1 VTGGDGAFHWCEGS
15 QRAERLL
22 SPGMIRAHPLAREA
36 LLSAAAAAT
45 LAALLTWLGPPG
57 SDLAA
62 HAYQRNLYVHEGF
75 ELWNNFWYAGRYSFV
90 TYSVLYYPLAA
101 LFGIKL
107 LAVAT
112 IATAALAFAVVL
124 GREYG
129 PTARW
134 SSRTFAVVWAGVV
147 LSAAFPFALGI
158 ALALLALWA
167 LQAAARARF
176 ALLAVLTLAASPL
189 SFLLL
194 AVVAVGAGI
203 ARRAQAR
210 DWRAPALTLG
220 GAGLLEVAL
229 WRAFPGEGRYPFPP
243 LQAAAA
249 IGFCLLG
256 LIVTWR
262 VERARL
268 LRIVFAVYLAA
279 CAAAFLVPSALG
291 ENVSRLRFA
300 AIPLVVLAL
309 SLRDWRPRSLA
320 VAAML
325 LVVAWNAAP
334 IARNFVRGGADPAS
348 AATYWSPAIG
358 FFRDNLTPAYRV
370 EAVDTAGHWA
380 AVYLPRAGIPLARG
394 WFRQDDFPQ
403 NRVLYGNQLR
413 ARTYLGWLRALGIRY
428 VVLTEAPHDYSA
440 RAEAEL
446 LRSGGA
452 GLRRVLRTP
461 QLTIFE
467 VPSPRPIVTGPGP
480 VYVRALTHRRLVV
493 RLARRG
499 TYRVALRHSP
509 YWRSSA
515 GCLSRGADGMLRLTV
530 MRPATVTLGFDVDAG
545 RALWAVAGRV
555 PSC

>member
-1 VTGGDGAFHWCEGS
+1 MN
-15 QRAERLL
+15 RA
-22 SPGMIRAHPLAREA
+22 PPLAREA
-36 LLSAAAAAT
+36 LLSAGAAAT
-45 LAALLTWLGPPG
+45 LAALLAWLGPPG

-62 HAYQRNLYVHEGF
+62 HAYQRNLFVQEGF

-101 LFGIKL
+101 LLGIKL

-124 GREYG
+124 GREWG

-147 LSAAFPFALGI
+147 LSAAFPFALGM

-167 LQAAARARF
+167 LQAGARKRF
-176 ALLAVLTLAASPL
+176 GLLALLTLAASPL

-194 AVVAVGAGI
+194 ALVVVGVGI
-203 ARRAQAR
+203 ARRTQLR
-210 DWRAPALTLG
+210 PSVGPALMLV
-220 GAGLLEVAL
+220 GAGALEVTL
-229 WRAFPGEGRYPFPP
+229 WRAFPGEGHYPFPP

-256 LIVTWR
+256 LIITWR

-279 CAAAFLVPSALG
+279 CTASFVVPSAIG

-309 SLRDWRPRSLA
+309 SLRDWRPRALA
-320 VAAML
+320 VSAMV
-325 LVVAWNAAP
+325 LVVAWNASP
-334 IARNFVRGGADPAS
+334 LARNFVRGEADPAS
-348 AATYWSPAIG
+348 AEAYWQPAVD
-358 FFRDNLTPAYRV
+358 FLRANLTPAYRV

-394 WFRQDDFPQ
+394 WYRQDDFPQ
-403 NRVLYGNQLR
+403 NQVLYQPELG
-413 ARTYLGWLRALGIRY
+413 ARSYLGWLRRLGVRY
-428 VVLTEAPHDYSA
+428 VVLTEAPQDYSA

-446 LRSGGA
+446 IRAGHA
-452 GLRRVLRTP
+452 GLERVLRTP
-461 QLTIFE
+461 QLAIFE
-467 VPSPRPIVTGPGP
+467 VPSPRPIVTGPGG
-480 VYVRALTHRRLVV
+480 VYVREFSRSRLVV

-499 TYRVALRHSP
+499 TYRVAVRHSP
-509 YWRSSA
+509 YWRASS
-515 GCLSRGADGMLRLTV
+515 GCLSRGADGMVRLTV
-530 MRPATVTLGFDVDAG
+530 TRPATVRVRFDVDAG
-545 RALWAVAGRV
+545 RALAAVAGRV

>member
-1 VTGGDGAFHWCEGS
+1 
-15 QRAERLL
+15 
-22 SPGMIRAHPLAREA
+22 MIRAHPLAREA
-36 LLSAAAAAT
+36 VLSAAAAAT
-45 LAALLTWLGPPG
+45 LAALLAWLGPPG

-62 HAYQRNLYVHEGF
+62 HAYQRNLYVQEGF

-90 TYSVLYYPLAA
+90 TYSVIYYPLAA
-101 LFGIKL
+101 YFGIKL
-107 LAVAT
+107 LGVAT

-124 GREYG
+124 GREWG

-147 LSAAFPFALGI
+147 LSAAFPSALGV
-158 ALALLALWA
+158 AFALLALWA
-167 LQAAARARF
+167 LQAGARKRF
-176 ALLAVLTLAASPL
+176 GLLAILTLAASPL

-194 AVVAVGAGI
+194 ALVVVGVAIARRVQLREWLGTALTLVGAG
-203 ARRAQAR
+203 
-210 DWRAPALTLG
+210 LVEL
-220 GAGLLEVAL
+220 AL

-262 VERARL
+262 VEQARL
-268 LRIVFAVYLAA
+268 LRVLFAVYLAA
-279 CAAAFLVPSALG
+279 CSAAFLVPSALG

-309 SLRDWRPRSLA
+309 SLREWRPRPLA
-320 VAAML
+320 VGALA

-334 IARNFVRGGADPAS
+334 LAHNYARGGADPAS
-348 AATYWSPAIG
+348 GVAYWQPAIE
-358 FFRDNLTPAYRV
+358 FLSANLTPAYRV

-403 NRVLYGNQLR
+403 NQVLYRRPLD
-413 ARTYLGWLRALGIRY
+413 ARNYLTWLRSMGIRY
-428 VVLTEAPHDYSA
+428 VVLPEAPHDYSA

-446 LRSGGA
+446 LRSGAA
-452 GLRRVLRTP
+452 GLKWVLRSP

-480 VYVRALTHRRLVV
+480 AIVRSLTRSRLVV
-493 RLARRG
+493 RLTEPG

-509 YWRSSA
+509 YWQASS
-515 GCLSRGADGMLRLTV
+515 GCLSRGVDGMLRLTV
-530 MRPATVTLGFDVDAG
+530 TRPATVQLGFDVDAG
-545 RALWAVAGRV
+545 RALAALAGRM

>member
-1 VTGGDGAFHWCEGS
+1 
-15 QRAERLL
+15 
-22 SPGMIRAHPLAREA
+22 MNRAHPLAREA
-36 LLSAAAAAT
+36 LLSAGAAAT
-45 LAALLTWLGPPG
+45 LAALLAWLGPPG

-62 HAYQRNLYVHEGF
+62 HAYQRSLFVQEGF

-124 GREYG
+124 GREWG

-134 SSRTFAVVWAGVV
+134 SSRTFAVAWAGVV
-147 LSAAFPFALGI
+147 LSAAFPFALGA

-167 LQAAARARF
+167 LQAGARGRF
-176 ALLAVLTLAASPL
+176 AVLAILTLAASPL
-189 SFLLL
+189 AFLLL
-194 AVVAVGAGI
+194 ALILIGVGI
-203 ARRAQAR
+203 ARRPRLRQLTP
-210 DWRAPALTLG
+210 PALIVA
-220 GAGLLEVAL
+220 GAGIVEVAI

-243 LQAAAA
+243 MQAAAA

-262 VERARL
+262 VERASL
-268 LRIVFAVYLAA
+268 LRVVFAVYLTA
-279 CAAAFLVPSALG
+279 CTAAFLVPSAVG

-309 SLRDWRPRSLA
+309 SLRDWRPRPLA
-320 VAAML
+320 VGAMV
-325 LVVAWNAAP
+325 LVVAWSSAP
-334 IARNFVRGGADPAS
+334 LARSFARGTADPAS
-348 AATYWSPAIG
+348 AAVYWQPAIG
-358 FFRDNLTPAYRV
+358 FLRENLTPAYRV

-403 NRVLYGNQLR
+403 NQVLYASNLGQR
-413 ARTYLGWLRALGIRY
+413 SYLAWLRSLGVRY
-428 VVLTEAPHDYSA
+428 VVLPEAPHDYSA
-440 RAEAEL
+440 KAEAEL
-446 LRSGGA
+446 LRSGRS
-452 GLRRVLRTP
+452 GLTPVHRTV

-467 VPSPRPIVTGPGP
+467 VPSPRAIVTGPGN
-480 VYVRALTHRRLVV
+480 VYVREFTHSRLLV
-493 RLARRG
+493 RLSRPG
-499 TYRVALRHSP
+499 TYRVAVRHSP
-509 YWRSSA
+509 YWHASA
-515 GCLSRGADGMLRLTV
+515 GCLSRGADGMVRLTV
-530 MRPATVTLGFDVDAG
+530 ARPATVRLAFDVDAG
-545 RALWAVAGRV
+545 RALAALAGRV

>member
-1 VTGGDGAFHWCEGS
+1 
-15 QRAERLL
+15 
-22 SPGMIRAHPLAREA
+22 MNRAHPLAREA

-45 LAALLTWLGPPG
+45 LAALLAWLGPPG

-62 HAYQRNLYVHEGF
+62 HAYQRSLFVQDGF

-101 LFGIKL
+101 FFGIKL

-112 IATAALAFAVVL
+112 VATAALAFAVVL

-129 PTARW
+129 PTGRW

-147 LSAAFPFALGI
+147 LSAAFPFALGM
-158 ALALLALWA
+158 AFALLALWA
-167 LQAAARARF
+167 LQARARAQF
-176 ALLAVLTLAASPL
+176 GLLALLTLAASPL

-194 AVVAVGAGI
+194 AVVVLGIGI
-203 ARRAQAR
+203 ARRTDVR
-210 DWRAPALTLG
+210 DWRVPALMLG

-256 LIVTWR
+256 VIVTWR
-262 VERARL
+262 VESARV
-268 LRIVFAVYLAA
+268 LRIVFAIYLGA
-279 CAAAFLVPSALG
+279 CVAAFLVPSALG
-291 ENVSRLRFA
+291 ENVSRFRFA

-309 SLRDWRPRSLA
+309 SLRDWRPRWLAVSALA
-320 VAAML
+320 VA
-325 LVVAWNAAP
+325 VAWNAAP
-334 IARNFVRGGADPAS
+334 IARNFLRGGADPAS
-348 AATYWSPAIG
+348 AATYWRPAID
-358 FFRDNLTPAYRV
+358 FFRTNLSPAYRV

-380 AVYLPRAGIPLARG
+380 AVYLPRAGVPLARG

-403 NRVLYGNQLR
+403 NRVLYGNELG
-413 ARTYLGWLRALGIRY
+413 ARTYRGWLRSLGIRY

-446 LRSGGA
+446 LRSGRA
-452 GLRRVLRTP
+452 GLKSVLRTP

-480 VYVRALTHRRLVV
+480 VYVRELTRSRLVM
-493 RLARRG
+493 RLGRRG

-515 GCLSRGADGMLRLTV
+515 GCLSKGVDGMLRLTV
-530 MRPATVTLGFDVDAG
+530 MRPGTVTLAFDVGAR

-555 PSC
+555 PNC

>member
-1 VTGGDGAFHWCEGS
+1 
-15 QRAERLL
+15 
-22 SPGMIRAHPLAREA
+22 MYRAHPLAREA

-45 LAALLTWLGPPG
+45 LAALLAWLGPPG

-62 HAYQRNLYVHEGF
+62 HAYQRNLYVQEGF

-101 LFGIKL
+101 LLGIKL

-147 LSAAFPFALGI
+147 LSAAFPFALGM
-158 ALALLALWA
+158 AFALLALWA
-167 LQAAARARF
+167 LQAGARGRF

-189 SFLLL
+189 SFVLLGVIVL
-194 AVVAVGAGI
+194 GVGI
-203 ARRAQAR
+203 SRRTGAR
-210 DWRAPALTLG
+210 DWHGPALTLG
-220 GAGLLEVAL
+220 GAALLEVAL

-268 LRIVFAVYLAA
+268 LRIVFVVYLAA
-279 CAAAFLVPSALG
+279 CTAAFVVPSALG
-291 ENVSRLRFA
+291 ENISRLRFA
-300 AIPLVVLAL
+300 AIPIVVLAL
-309 SLRDWRPRSLA
+309 SLREWQPRWLA
-320 VAAML
+320 VCAMA

-334 IARNFVRGGADPAS
+334 IARNFLRGGADPAS
-348 AATYWSPAIG
+348 AATYWRPAID
-358 FFRDNLTPAYRV
+358 FLRTNLTPAYRV

-403 NRVLYGNQLR
+403 NRVLYGSDLG
-413 ARTYLGWLRALGIRY
+413 ARSYLGWLRQLGIRY

-446 LRSGGA
+446 LRTGRT
-452 GLRRVLRTP
+452 GLKRVLHTR

-467 VPSPRPIVTGPGP
+467 VPAPRPIVTGPGP
-480 VYVRALTHRRLVV
+480 VYVRELSRSKLVV
-493 RLARRG
+493 RVARRG

-515 GCLSRGADGMLRLTV
+515 GCLTRGTDGMLRLTV
-530 MRPATVTLGFDVDAG
+530 MRATTARLTFNVDAG

>member
-1 VTGGDGAFHWCEGS
+1 
-15 QRAERLL
+15 
-22 SPGMIRAHPLAREA
+22 MNRAHPLAREA

-45 LAALLTWLGPPG
+45 LAALLAWLGPPG

-62 HAYQRNLYVHEGF
+62 HAYQRSLYVQEGF
-75 ELWNNFWYAGRYSFV
+75 ELWNNFWYAGRYSFI

-101 LFGIKL
+101 LLGIKL
-107 LAVAT
+107 LGVAT

-124 GREYG
+124 GREWG

-158 ALALLALWA
+158 AFALLALWA
-167 LQAAARARF
+167 LQAGARTRF
-176 ALLAVLTLAASPL
+176 GVLAVLTLAASPL

-194 AVVAVGAGI
+194 ALVVVGVGI
-203 ARRAQAR
+203 ARRTQLR
-210 DWRAPALTLG
+210 LSLAPALVLV
-220 GAGLLEVAL
+220 GAGLLELAL

-256 LIVTWR
+256 LVVTWR
-262 VERARL
+262 VERAQL
-268 LRIVFAVYLAA
+268 LRILFGVWLAA
-279 CAAAFLVPSALG
+279 CTVAFFVPSALG

-300 AIPLVVLAL
+300 ATPLVVLAL

-320 VAAML
+320 VAAL
-325 LVVAWNAAP
+325 ALGVAWNVAP
-334 IARNFVRGGADPAS
+334 LARNYARGEADPAS
-348 AATYWSPAIG
+348 AAAYWLPAIE
-358 FFRDNLTPAYRV
+358 FLSTNLTPAYRV

-403 NRVLYGNQLR
+403 NQVLYGSELG
-413 ARTYLGWLRALGIRY
+413 ARSYLGWLRGLGIRY
-428 VVLTEAPHDYSA
+428 VVLTEAPPDYSA

-446 LRSGGA
+446 LRSGRT

-461 QLTIFE
+461 HLTIFE

-480 VYVRALTHRRLVV
+480 ALVRELTRKRLVV
-493 RLARRG
+493 RLARGG

-509 YWRSSA
+509 YWQASS
-515 GCLSRGADGMLRLTV
+515 GCLSRGVDGMLRLTV
-530 MRPATVTLGFDVDAG
+530 TRPATVRIAFGVDAG
-545 RALWAVAGRV
+545 RALAALAGRV

>member
-1 VTGGDGAFHWCEGS
+1 MV
-15 QRAERLL
+15 RAY
-22 SPGMIRAHPLAREA
+22 PLAREA

-45 LAALLTWLGPPG
+45 LAALLAWLGPPG

-62 HAYQRNLYVHEGF
+62 HAYQRNLYVQEGF

-101 LFGIKL
+101 LLGIKL

-158 ALALLALWA
+158 AFALLALWA
-167 LQAAARARF
+167 LQARARARF
-176 ALLAVLTLAASPL
+176 GLLAVLTLAASPL

-194 AVVAVGAGI
+194 VVVLVGVGI
-203 ARRAQAR
+203 ARRTEAR
-210 DWRAPALTLG
+210 DWRGPALTLA

-279 CAAAFLVPSALG
+279 CSVAFLIPSALG

-309 SLRDWRPRSLA
+309 SLRDWRPWPLA
-320 VAAML
+320 AAAL
-325 LVVAWNAAP
+325 VLVVAWNAAP

-348 AATYWSPAIG
+348 SATYWSPAIK
-358 FFRDNLTPAYRV
+358 FLRANLTPAYRV

-403 NRVLYGNQLR
+403 NQVLYRSGLGTR
-413 ARTYLGWLRALGIRY
+413 AYLGWLRRLGIRY

-446 LRSGGA
+446 LRSGNA
-452 GLRRVLRTP
+452 GLKRVLRTP

-467 VPSPRPIVTGPGP
+467 VPSPKPIVTGPGP
-480 VYVRALTHRRLVV
+480 VYVRELSRSQLVV
-493 RLARRG
+493 RLGRRG

-515 GCLSRGADGMLRLTV
+515 GCLLRGQDGMLRLSV
-530 MRPATVTLGFDVDAG
+530 MRPGTVRLVFNVDAS
-545 RALWAVAGRV
+545 RALWAVAGRE